1 MRELAH
7 DAIRSATLTRRFR
20 GYDRQETEGLLAR
33 VAESYEK
40 VEAEGVRLSEKVAS
54 LRAEAQEREARS
66 RAELD
71 RLNNQ
76 LGDRERQIT
85 DLETKIARLEREQSK
100 QLEDLAR
107 MRAELSQ
114 AQTVHEDLE
123 AESRE
128 HGERVARSALREKA
142 LVAQIAMLVS
152 QLKEEE
158 PTQALPPDQRALP
171 ERADRGAA
179 MLHRLDRV
187 VETLER
193 ESRREAEITLK
204 KARERAD
211 EIVHSAERRRRRLEA
226 DATNPGNGEGAA
238 EEEEEYDPIAAH
250 ARIEPAVTEPEVS
263 EALGRDVGEASWT
276 SPASF
281 EQTPDRWR

>member
-1 MRELAH
+1 MREIAH

-40 VEAEGVRLSEKVAS
+40 VEAERVRLSEKVAS

-66 RAELD
+66 RAELE

-76 LGDRERQIT
+76 LGDRELQIK
-85 DLETKIARLEREQSK
+85 DLEAKIARLEEEQSK

-107 MRAELSQ
+107 MRTELSQ
-114 AQTVHEDLE
+114 ARTVHEDLE

-158 PTQALPPDQRALP
+158 TTQAIPPDRHALP

-226 DATNPGNGEGAA
+226 DATHPGNGDGDA
-238 EEEEEYDPIAAH
+238 EEEYDPIAAH

-263 EALGRDVGEASWT
+263 EDPERDVGEASWT
-276 SPASF
+276 SPAPI
-281 EQTPDRWR
+281 EQAPDRWR

>member
-1 MRELAH
+1 MREIAH
-7 DAIRSATLTRRFR
+7 DAIRSATLTRRLR

-40 VEAEGVRLSEKVAS
+40 VHAERVRLSEKVES
-54 LRAEAQEREARS
+54 LRAQAQEREARS

-76 LGDRERQIT
+76 LGERERHIT
-85 DLETKIARLEREQSK
+85 DLETKIARLEQEQSK

-107 MRAELSQ
+107 MRTELSQ
-114 AQTVHEDLE
+114 ARTVHEDLE
-123 AESRE
+123 TESRE

-152 QLKEEE
+152 QLKEDET
-158 PTQALPPDQRALP
+158 TQAIPPDQRALP

-226 DATNPGNGEGAA
+226 DATHPGTGEGAA
-238 EEEEEYDPIAAH
+238 EEEYDPIAAH
-250 ARIEPAVTEPEVS
+250 ARIEAAVTEPEVS
-263 EALGRDVGEASWT
+263 EDLEGDVGEASWT
-276 SPASF
+276 SRAPFDQAP
-281 EQTPDRWR
+281 ERWR

>member
-40 VEAEGVRLSEKVAS
+40 VHAERVRLSEQVEN

-85 DLETKIARLEREQSK
+85 DLETKIARLEQEQPK

-107 MRAELSQ
+107 LRAELSQ

-152 QLKEEE
+152 QLKEDET
-158 PTQALPPDQRALP
+158 TQALPPGQRAPP

-211 EIVHSAERRRRRLEA
+211 QIVHSAERWRRRLEA
-226 DATNPGNGEGAA
+226 DAPHPATGEGAA
-238 EEEEEYDPIAAH
+238 EEEYDPIAAH
-250 ARIEPAVTEPEVS
+250 ARIEAAVTPEVS
-263 EALGRDVGEASWT
+263 EDLERDVGEASWT
-276 SPASF
+276 SRAPF
-281 EQTPDRWR
+281 EQTPER

>member
-1 MRELAH
+1 MREIAH

-40 VEAEGVRLSEKVAS
+40 VEAERVRLSEKVAS
-54 LRAEAQEREARS
+54 LRAESQEREVRS
-66 RAELD
+66 RAELE

-76 LGDRERQIT
+76 LGDRERQIK
-85 DLETKIARLEREQSK
+85 DLEAKIARLEEEQSK

-107 MRAELSQ
+107 MRTELSQ
-114 AQTVHEDLE
+114 ARTVHEDLE

-142 LVAQIAMLVS
+142 LVAQIAMLLS

-158 PTQALPPDQRALP
+158 TTQAIQPDQRALP

-179 MLHRLDRV
+179 MLNRLDRV

-211 EIVHSAERRRRRLEA
+211 EIVQSAERRRRRLEA
-226 DATNPGNGEGAA
+226 DATHPGNGDGEA
-238 EEEEEYDPIAAH
+238 EEEYDPIAAH

-263 EALGRDVGEASWT
+263 EDLGRDVGEASWT
-276 SPASF
+276 SPAPI
-281 EQTPDRWR
+281 EQAPDRWR

>member
-1 MRELAH
+1 MREIAH
-7 DAIRSATLTRRFR
+7 DAIRSATLTRRLR

-40 VEAEGVRLSEKVAS
+40 VHAERVRLSEKVAS
-54 LRAEAQEREARS
+54 LRAEAQEREARA

-76 LGDRERQIT
+76 LGDRDRQIA
-85 DLETKIARLEREQSK
+85 DLEATVARLEQEQSK

-107 MRAELSQ
+107 MRVELSN
-114 AQTVHEDLE
+114 ARAVHDDLE

-128 HGERVARSALREKA
+128 HGDRVARSALREKA

-158 PTQALPPDQRALP
+158 TTQTISPDQRALP

-179 MLHRLDRV
+179 MLLRLDRV

-211 EIVHSAERRRRRLEA
+211 EIVHSAELRRRRLEVE
-226 DATNPGNGEGAA
+226 ATREGSGE
-238 EEEEEYDPIAAH
+238 EVEEEYDPIAAH
-250 ARIEPAVTEPEVS
+250 ARIESAVTETEVS
-263 EALGRDVGEASWT
+263 DDLERDIGEASWT
-276 SPASF
+276 SRATFGQAPESS
-281 EQTPDRWR
+281 R

>member
-1 MRELAH
+1 MREIAH

-40 VEAEGVRLSEKVAS
+40 VEAERVRLSEKVAS

-66 RAELD
+66 RAELE

-76 LGDRERQIT
+76 LGDRELQIK
-85 DLETKIARLEREQSK
+85 DLEAKIARLEEEQSK

-107 MRAELSQ
+107 MRTELSQ
-114 AQTVHEDLE
+114 ARTVHEDLE

-158 PTQALPPDQRALP
+158 TTQAIPPDQRALP

-226 DATNPGNGEGAA
+226 DATHPGSGEGAA
-238 EEEEEYDPIAAH
+238 EEEEYDPIAAH
-250 ARIEPAVTEPEVS
+250 ARIEAAVTEAEVS
-263 EALGRDVGEASWT
+263 EDPERDVGEASWT
-276 SPASF
+276 SPAPF
-281 EQTPDRWR
+281 EQAPERWR

>member
-20 GYDRQETEGLLAR
+20 GYDREETEGLLAR

-40 VEAEGVRLSEKVAS
+40 VHAERVRLSEKMES
-54 LRAEAQEREARS
+54 LRAEGQEREARS
-66 RAELD
+66 RTELE
-71 RLNNQ
+71 RLNSQ
-76 LGDRERQIT
+76 LRDRERQIS
-85 DLETKIARLEREQSK
+85 DLQAKIARLEEEQSK

-107 MRAELSQ
+107 MRTELSQ
-114 AQTVHEDLE
+114 ARTVHEDLE
-123 AESRE
+123 AESRD

-142 LVAQIAMLVS
+142 LVAQISMLVS
-152 QLKEEE
+152 QLREEE
-158 PTQALPPDQRALP
+158 TTQAIPPGQRALP

-226 DATNPGNGEGAA
+226 DATDPGTGEEAA
-238 EEEEEYDPIAAH
+238 EEEYDPIAAH
-250 ARIEPAVTEPEVS
+250 ARIEAAVTEPEVS
-263 EALGRDVGEASWT
+263 EDLEGDVGEASWT
-276 SPASF
+276 SRAPFDQAP
-281 EQTPDRWR
+281 ERWR

>member
-1 MRELAH
+1 
-7 DAIRSATLTRRFR
+7 
-20 GYDRQETEGLLAR
+20 
-33 VAESYEK
+33 
-40 VEAEGVRLSEKVAS
+40 VES
-54 LRAEAQEREARS
+54 LRAEGQEREARS
-66 RAELD
+66 RTEVE
-71 RLNNQ
+71 RLNSQ
-76 LGDRERQIT
+76 LGDRERQIS
-85 DLETKIARLEREQSK
+85 DLQAKIARLEEEQSK

-107 MRAELSQ
+107 MRTELLQ
-114 AQTVHEDLE
+114 ARTVHEDLE
-123 AESRE
+123 AESRD

-142 LVAQIAMLVS
+142 LVAQISMLVS

-158 PTQALPPDQRALP
+158 TTQAIPPGQRALP

-226 DATNPGNGEGAA
+226 DATDPGTGEEAA
-238 EEEEEYDPIAAH
+238 EEEYDPIAAH
-250 ARIEPAVTEPEVS
+250 ARIEAAVTEPEVS
-263 EALGRDVGEASWT
+263 EDLEGDVGEASWT
-276 SPASF
+276 SRAPFDQAP
-281 EQTPDRWR
+281 ERWR

>member
-40 VEAEGVRLSEKVAS
+40 VEAERVRLSEKVAS

-66 RAELD
+66 RAELE
-71 RLNNQ
+71 RLKNQ

-85 DLETKIARLEREQSK
+85 DLETKIVRLEQEQSK

-107 MRAELSQ
+107 MRTELSQ

-158 PTQALPPDQRALP
+158 PTHALPPDQRALP

-226 DATNPGNGEGAA
+226 DATQPGNGEGAA
-238 EEEEEYDPIAAH
+238 EEEYDPIAAH

-263 EALGRDVGEASWT
+263 EELARDVGEASWT

>member
-1 MRELAH
+1 MRGIAH
-7 DAIRSATLTRRFR
+7 DAIRHVTLTRRLR
-20 GYDRQETEGLLAR
+20 GYDRQETDELLAK

-40 VEAEGVRLSEKVAS
+40 VHAERVRLSEKVAT
-54 LRAEAQEREARS
+54 LRAEAQEREAQS
-66 RAELD
+66 RAEVD

-76 LGDRERQIT
+76 LGDRDRQIT
-85 DLETKIARLEREQSK
+85 DLETKIARLEQEQSK

-107 MRAELSQ
+107 LRAELSK
-114 AQTVHEDLE
+114 ARTVHEDLE
-123 AESRE
+123 AESRD

-142 LVAQIAMLVS
+142 LVAQISMLVS

-158 PTQALPPDQRALP
+158 TTQAIPPDQRALP

-187 VETLER
+187 VEALER

-211 EIVHSAERRRRRLEA
+211 EIVHSAERQRRRLEA
-226 DATNPGNGEGAA
+226 DATHPGTGEEVA
-238 EEEEEYDPIAAH
+238 EEEYDPIAAH
-250 ARIEPAVTEPEVS
+250 AWIESTVTEPEVS
-263 EALGRDVGEASWT
+263 DDLERDIGEASWT
-276 SPASF
+276 SRATFGQKPESS
-281 EQTPDRWR
+281 R

>member
-7 DAIRSATLTRRFR
+7 DAIRNATLTRRLR
-20 GYDRQETEGLLAR
+20 GYDRQETDELLAK

-40 VEAEGVRLSEKVAS
+40 VHGERVRLSEKVAS
-54 LRAEAQEREARS
+54 LKAEAQEREARS

-71 RLNNQ
+71 RLDKQ
-76 LGDRERQIT
+76 LGDRDRQIA
-85 DLETKIARLEREQSK
+85 DLETKIARFEQEQSK
-100 QLEDLAR
+100 QLEDLTR
-107 MRAELSQ
+107 LRAELSH
-114 AQTVHEDLE
+114 ARAVHEDLE

-158 PTQALPPDQRALP
+158 TTQAIPPDQRALP

-187 VETLER
+187 VETLEQ

-211 EIVHSAERRRRRLEA
+211 EIVHSAELRRRRLEA
-226 DATNPGNGEGAA
+226 DAPHSGTGEEDVA
-238 EEEEEYDPIAAH
+238 EEEYDPIAAH
-250 ARIEPAVTEPEVS
+250 ARTEAAVTEPEVS
-263 EALGRDVGEASWT
+263 EDLEQDIGEASWT
-276 SPASF
+276 SRAPF
-281 EQTPDRWR
+281 KQTPEPSR

>member
-1 MRELAH
+1 MREIAH
-7 DAIRSATLTRRFR
+7 DAVRTATLTRRFR

-40 VEAEGVRLSEKVAS
+40 VHAERVRLSEKVAS

-66 RAELD
+66 RAELE
-71 RLNNQ
+71 RLNSQ

-85 DLETKIARLEREQSK
+85 GLEAKIARLEQEQAK

-107 MRAELSQ
+107 MRTELSQ
-114 AQTVHEDLE
+114 ARTVHEDLE

-158 PTQALPPDQRALP
+158 TTQALPPDQRALP

-226 DATNPGNGEGAA
+226 DAAHPGTGEGVA
-238 EEEEEYDPIAAH
+238 EEEYDPIAAH
-250 ARIEPAVTEPEVS
+250 ARIEAAVMEPQVS
-263 EALGRDVGEASWT
+263 EDPERDVGEASWT
-276 SPASF
+276 SPAPF
-281 EQTPDRWR
+281 ERAPERWR

>member
-1 MRELAH
+1 MREIAH
-7 DAIRSATLTRRFR
+7 DAIRSASLTRRLW

-40 VEAEGVRLSEKVAS
+40 VHVERVGLSEEVAS
-54 LRAEAQEREARS
+54 LRAEEEERKARS
-66 RAELD
+66 HAEFD
-71 RLNNQ
+71 RLNKQ
-76 LGDRERQIT
+76 LGDRDRQIT
-85 DLETKIARLEREQSK
+85 DLEAKIARLEQEQSK

-107 MRAELSQ
+107 MRVELSN
-114 AQTVHEDLE
+114 ARAVHEDLE

-158 PTQALPPDQRALP
+158 TTQAISPDQRALP
-171 ERADRGAA
+171 ERTDRGAA
-179 MLHRLDRV
+179 MLLRLDRV

-226 DATNPGNGEGAA
+226 EATHEGTGE
-238 EEEEEYDPIAAH
+238 EEAEEEYDPIAAH
-250 ARIEPAVTEPEVS
+250 ARIESAVTEPEVS
-263 EALGRDVGEASWT
+263 DDLERDIGEASWT
-276 SPASF
+276 SRATFGQAPESS
-281 EQTPDRWR
+281 R

>member
-20 GYDRQETEGLLAR
+20 GYDRLETEGLLAR

-40 VEAEGVRLSEKVAS
+40 VDGERDRLSEKVAS
-54 LRAEAQEREARS
+54 LRAEGKEREAQS
-66 RAELD
+66 RAEVD

-76 LGDRERQIT
+76 LGDRDRHIT
-85 DLETKIARLEREQSK
+85 DLETKIARLEQEQSK

-107 MRAELSQ
+107 LRVELSN
-114 AQTVHEDLE
+114 ARAVHEELE

-158 PTQALPPDQRALP
+158 TTQAIPPDQRALP

-179 MLHRLDRV
+179 MLNRLDRV

-211 EIVHSAERRRRRLEA
+211 EIVHSAELRRRRLEA
-226 DATNPGNGEGAA
+226 DATHPGTGEG
-238 EEEEEYDPIAAH
+238 EVEEEYDPIAAH
-250 ARIEPAVTEPEVS
+250 ARIESAVTEPEVS
-263 EALGRDVGEASWT
+263 DDQARDIGEASWT
-276 SPASF
+276 SRATSGQEPESS
-281 EQTPDRWR
+281 R